1 MGEKWYTQIAWAEF
15 NKDIIYLKAKHIWI
29 NSKEWDIILGLARI
43 ESCHY
48 PWSKQEQPHCPIG
61 QGWTN
66 MEPQSEHPSL
76 TPFPPWWRLSL
87 VWLKWSEWERK
98 KKKKAGVEITEITES
113 NDVGPC
119 MLLRTGFYSEWD
131 ENPQGNSS
139 REGKWSN

>member
-98 KKKKAGVEITEITES
+98 KKKKSRGGDHRDNGVKRCRALYAFK
-113 NDVGPC
+113 DW
-119 MLLRTGFYSEWD
+119 LLLWMRWKST
-131 ENPQGNSS
+131 
-139 REGKWSN
+139 REFKQRREMI